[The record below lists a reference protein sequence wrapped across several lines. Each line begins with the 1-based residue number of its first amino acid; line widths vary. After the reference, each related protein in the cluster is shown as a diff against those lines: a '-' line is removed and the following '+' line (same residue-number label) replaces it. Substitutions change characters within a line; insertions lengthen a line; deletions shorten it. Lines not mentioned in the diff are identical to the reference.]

1 MANHIRQQIRE
12 RVGTTL
18 TGLTTTGS
26 NVFQSRVFNLEES
39 NLPAII
45 IYTKSEAGELLEMGS
60 SRTLQ
65 RNLSLVVEAYVKAIS
80 NFDDTIDTIAKEVE
94 AAMAADVTHNSLARD
109 TFLESTEIN
118 YNGEGDQPLAV
129 MEMTFNISYLTT
141 EADPDTAL

>member
-26 NVFQSRVFNLEES
+26 NVFQSRVSNLEES

-60 SRTLQ
+60 TRTLQ
-65 RNLSLVVEAYVKAIS
+65 RNLQNNTLVKPRLPLCIKIDIVELRRGTSDPHWLSLQNVA
-80 NFDDTIDTIAKEVE
+80 
-94 AAMAADVTHNSLARD
+94 
-109 TFLESTEIN
+109 
-118 YNGEGDQPLAV
+118 PLANFWSGGYSR
-129 MEMTFNISYLTT
+129 MSYT
-141 EADPDTAL
+141 

>member
-18 TGLTTTGS
+18 TGLSTTGS

-60 SRTLQ
+60 TRTLQ
-65 RNLSLVVEAYVKAIS
+65 RNLALVVEAYVKA
-80 NFDDTIDTIAKEVE
+80 NTNYDDTIDTIAKEVE
-94 AAMAADVTHNSLARD
+94 AAMGADVTHNDLARD
-109 TFLESTEIN
+109 SFLDSTEIN
-118 YNGEGDQPLAV
+118 YNGEGEQPIAV
-129 MEMTFNISYLTT
+129 MTMIYNIIYLTT
-141 EADPDTAL
+141 ETTADVAL